1 MPPRAAGVSLLQPQC
16 GAYVKFKL
24 EWATPKKCVDLA
36 TQNCQSRKLAFEFFA

>member
-1 MPPRAAGVSLLQPQC
+1 MPLRAAGVSLQPQY
-16 GAYVKFKL
+16 GAYVIFKL